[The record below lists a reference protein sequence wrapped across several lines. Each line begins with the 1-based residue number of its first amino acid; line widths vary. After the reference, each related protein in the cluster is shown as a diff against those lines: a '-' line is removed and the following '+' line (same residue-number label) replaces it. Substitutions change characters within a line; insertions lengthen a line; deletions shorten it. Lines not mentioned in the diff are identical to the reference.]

1 MFQQSQCIYR
11 HPPGKEIYRKGTISL
26 FEVDGKDAKVQY
38 NNSSDTSCCSLRSHC
53 ANAVY
58 VALFFSLDL
67 LSEPVFVGEV
77 VSGPQDSVL

>member
-1 MFQQSQCIYR
+1 MPRYS
-11 HPPGKEIYRKGTISL
+11 TIIRL
-26 FEVDGKDAKVQY
+26 ILLQMM
-38 NNSSDTSCCSLRSHC
+38 CCSLRSHC
-53 ANAVY
+53 ANSVY

>member
-38 NNSSDTSCCSLRSHC
+38 NNSSDSSSNDVLLFEISLC
-53 ANAVY
+53 
-58 VALFFSLDL
+58 
-67 LSEPVFVGEV
+67 
-77 VSGPQDSVL
+77 